1 MDVFFII
8 IFTCKFT
15 VFFWILLKWHLIF
28 LPIYLICANFVQ
40 KYKRYMEII
49 GKIIQVMPER
59 SGTSARTGSEWRMGS
74 YLLETTTD
82 RFPRKML
89 FEVFGSDKIQQFN
102 IQVGE
107 MLRVSF
113 DIDAREYQGRWY
125 NSIRAWNVDRNLGD
139 PMAPQVTPFGTLDT
153 TPFDPATPQVPVQNN
168 APAPA
173 APFVSSESEEDLP
186 F

>member
-1 MDVFFII
+1 
-8 IFTCKFT
+8 
-15 VFFWILLKWHLIF
+15 
-28 LPIYLICANFVQ
+28 
-40 KYKRYMEII
+40 MEII

-107 MLRVSF
+107 MVRVSF

-125 NSIRAWNVDRNLGD
+125 NSIRAWNVDRNLAD
-139 PMAPQVTPFGTLDT
+139 PMAPQMAPMGTLNT
-153 TPFDPATPQVPVQNN
+153 TPFDTPSHQNSIPAN
-168 APAPA
+168 AQAPT
-173 APFVSSESEEDLP
+173 APFVSTESEEDLP

>member
-1 MDVFFII
+1 
-8 IFTCKFT
+8 
-15 VFFWILLKWHLIF
+15 
-28 LPIYLICANFVQ
+28 
-40 KYKRYMEII
+40 MELI
-49 GKIIQVMPER
+49 GKIIQVLPER

-74 YLLETTTD
+74 YVLETTTD
-82 RFPRKML
+82 RFPRKMM

-125 NSIRAWNVDRNLGD
+125 NSIRAWNVDRNIND
-139 PMAPQVTPFGTLDT
+139 PMVQAPVAGLDT
-153 TPFDPATPQVPVQNN
+153 TPFGDPV
-168 APAPA
+168 A
-173 APFVSSESEEDLP
+173 APMPTAVPEVAPFASSNADDLP

>member
-1 MDVFFII
+1 
-8 IFTCKFT
+8 
-15 VFFWILLKWHLIF
+15 
-28 LPIYLICANFVQ
+28 
-40 KYKRYMEII
+40 MELI
-49 GKIIQVMPER
+49 GKIIQVLPER

-74 YLLETTTD
+74 YVLETTTD
-82 RFPRKML
+82 RFPRKMM

-125 NSIRAWNVDRNLGD
+125 NSIRAWNVDRNLNE
-139 PMAPQVTPFGTLDT
+139 PMVQAPVAGLDT
-153 TPFDPATPQVPVQNN
+153 TPFGDPV
-168 APAPA
+168 A
-173 APFVSSESEEDLP
+173 APMPTAVPEVAPFASSNADDLP

>member
-1 MDVFFII
+1 
-8 IFTCKFT
+8 
-15 VFFWILLKWHLIF
+15 
-28 LPIYLICANFVQ
+28 
-40 KYKRYMEII
+40 MELI
-49 GKIIQVMPER
+49 GKIIQVLPER

-74 YLLETTTD
+74 YVLETTTD
-82 RFPRKML
+82 RFPRKMM

-125 NSIRAWNVDRNLGD
+125 NSIRAWNVDRNIND
-139 PMAPQVTPFGTLDT
+139 PMVQAPVAGLDT
-153 TPFDPATPQVPVQNN
+153 TPFGEPV
-168 APAPA
+168 A
-173 APFVSSESEEDLP
+173 APMPTTVPEVAPFASSNADDLP

>member
-1 MDVFFII
+1 
-8 IFTCKFT
+8 
-15 VFFWILLKWHLIF
+15 
-28 LPIYLICANFVQ
+28 
-40 KYKRYMEII
+40 MEII

-139 PMAPQVTPFGTLDT
+139 PMAPQVPPFGTLDT
-153 TPFDPATPQVPVQNN
+153 TPFDSAAPQVPVQNN

>member
-1 MDVFFII
+1 
-8 IFTCKFT
+8 
-15 VFFWILLKWHLIF
+15 
-28 LPIYLICANFVQ
+28 
-40 KYKRYMEII
+40 MELI
-49 GKIIQVMPER
+49 GKIIQVLPER

-74 YLLETTTD
+74 YVLETTTD
-82 RFPRKML
+82 RFPRKMM

-125 NSIRAWNVDRNLGD
+125 NSIRAWNVDRNLNE
-139 PMAPQVTPFGTLDT
+139 PMVQAPVAGLDT
-153 TPFDPATPQVPVQNN
+153 TPFGEPV
-168 APAPA
+168 A
-173 APFVSSESEEDLP
+173 APMPTTVPEVAPFASSNADDLP

>member
-1 MDVFFII
+1 
-8 IFTCKFT
+8 
-15 VFFWILLKWHLIF
+15 
-28 LPIYLICANFVQ
+28 
-40 KYKRYMEII
+40 MELI
-49 GKIIQVMPER
+49 GKIIQVLPER

-74 YLLETTTD
+74 YVLETTTD
-82 RFPRKML
+82 RFPRKMM

-125 NSIRAWNVDRNLGD
+125 NSIRAWNVDRNLND
-139 PMAPQVTPFGTLDT
+139 PMVQAPVAGLDT
-153 TPFDPATPQVPVQNN
+153 TPFGEPVTAPMPTTVPE
-168 APAPA
+168 A
-173 APFVSSESEEDLP
+173 APFASSNADDLP

>member
-1 MDVFFII
+1 
-8 IFTCKFT
+8 
-15 VFFWILLKWHLIF
+15 
-28 LPIYLICANFVQ
+28 
-40 KYKRYMEII
+40 MEMI
-49 GKIIQVMPER
+49 GKIIQVLPER

-74 YLLETTTD
+74 YVLETTTD
-82 RFPRKML
+82 RFPRKMM

-125 NSIRAWNVDRNLGD
+125 NSIRAWNVDRNLND
-139 PMAPQVTPFGTLDT
+139 PMVQTPVAGLDT
-153 TPFDPATPQVPVQNN
+153 TPFGEPVAAPMPTTVPE
-168 APAPA
+168 A
-173 APFVSSESEEDLP
+173 APFASSNADDLP

>member
-1 MDVFFII
+1 
-8 IFTCKFT
+8 
-15 VFFWILLKWHLIF
+15 
-28 LPIYLICANFVQ
+28 
-40 KYKRYMEII
+40 MELI
-49 GKIIQVMPER
+49 GKIIQVLPER

-74 YLLETTTD
+74 YVLETTTD
-82 RFPRKML
+82 RFPRKMM

-125 NSIRAWNVDRNLGD
+125 NSIRAWNVDRNLND
-139 PMAPQVTPFGTLDT
+139 PMVQAPVAGLDT
-153 TPFDPATPQVPVQNN
+153 TPFGEPVAAPMPTTVPEV
-168 APAPA
+168 
-173 APFVSSESEEDLP
+173 APFVSSNADDLP